1 MILNR
6 RKFIKNSIA
15 VFSAGALTQNIFAN
29 EIFKKKLKIAI
40 QLYSFGPNIMQGKFD
55 LLDFPQFIK
64 NNFGVKGAEYWSIP
78 FMGKENDDSYLKTLK
93 EKSIDANT
101 DNLLILV
108 DDVNIQ
114 TMKSGPSL
122 ASSIK
127 SERDLAIDFHKKWID
142 VAKKIGC
149 HSIRVNLKSEE
160 SDNNKILNNSSKSI
174 LKLIDY
180 SKHDKINIVI
190 ENHGGITADADW
202 LISLIKN
209 VDSKYIGTLPDFGD
223 YNFCIN
229 KGALDFEDIG
239 KMCENQY
246 DKYMGVEK
254 LMPYAKGVSAKSHYF
269 DEKGEETSTDFSR
282 MLKIILNS
290 NYKGYLTIEYEGAMA
305 GMFGS
310 EKKNFLSP
318 NDGVKA
324 TKNLLNKYIG

>member
-1 MILNR
+1 M
-6 RKFIKNSIA
+6 
-15 VFSAGALTQNIFAN
+15 
-29 EIFKKKLKIAI
+29 
-40 QLYSFGPNIMQGKFD
+40 YSFAPLIMQGKFD
-55 LLDFPQFIK
+55 LLGFPDLVK
-64 NNFGVKGAEYWSIP
+64 NTYGINGAEYWSIP
-78 FMGKENDDSYLKTLK
+78 FMGRENDRDFLNDIKRRS
-93 EKSIDANT
+93 DDNGV
-101 DNLLILV
+101 DNLIILV
-108 DDVNIQ
+108 DDIDIK
-114 TMKSGPSL
+114 TMQSGPSL
-122 ASSIK
+122 ASSNK
-127 SERDLAIDFHKKWID
+127 NDRDTAIDYHKKWVD
-142 VAKKIGC
+142 VAKNIGC
-149 HSIRVNLKSEE
+149 HSIRINLRSEE
-160 SDNNKILNNSSKSI
+160 ENNQKILENSSESI
-174 LKLIDY
+174 SRLIEF
-180 SKHDKINIVI
+180 SKQDNISIVI

-209 VDSKYIGTLPDFGD
+209 VDNKYVGTLPDFGD

-290 NYKGYLTIEYEGAMA
+290 NYKRYLTIEYEGAMA

-324 TKNLLNKYIG
+324 TQNLLNKYIG